1 MRPSRRIPLLRGFV
15 GASVATFVAL
25 ASHVWVGGGMPGM
38 LGIAVPWLLSL
49 TVCTLLAGR
58 RLSALRLSLSVLVS
72 QLLFHALFVLGEFT
86 PATGFAPHVHGADPL
101 ALVGEVALVGEMA
114 LAGEVALVPQGA
126 GMWLGHGAAAAVTIV
141 ALHRGERILQALLA
155 VASAVAAWLHRAVR
169 VPVGARPVMPG
180 GIRFAVVAAPARD
193 DPLLRSLRRRGPPL
207 RLV

>member
-86 PATGFAPHVHGADPL
+86 PATGLVPHVHGARPL
-101 ALVGEVALVGEMA
+101 ALAGEVAF
-114 LAGEVALVPQGA
+114 AGEVALVPQDA
-126 GMWLGHGAAAAVTIV
+126 GMWLAHGVAAVVTIV

-155 VASAVAAWLHRAVR
+155 VASAVAVWLHRVVR
-169 VPVGARPVMPG
+169 VPVAVRPVMPG